1 MQDHEIL
8 AATLASS
15 TAAVRALF
23 IIMAAWL
30 VLYVV
35 LLAAVIREIHKWGR
49 DMEKRAARLERQHQE
64 YMISSELDARRR
76 RVEHARLMRGLNA
89 RRRW

>member
-1 MQDHEIL
+1 MEDQAIYS
-8 AATLASS
+8 AALASS
-15 TAAVRALF
+15 TEAVPTMR
-23 IIMAAWL
+23 IILVAGL

-35 LLAAVIREIHKWGR
+35 LVAAVIRELHKWGR
-49 DMEKRAARLERQHQE
+49 YMEKRAARLERQHQE

-76 RVEHARLMRGLNA
+76 RVELARLMRGLNA

>member
-1 MQDHEIL
+1 MQDQAIL

-15 TAAVRALF
+15 TAAVQALF
-23 IIMAAWL
+23 IITAAWL

-35 LLAAVIREIHKWGR
+35 LVAAVIREIHKWGR
-49 DMEKRAARLERQHQE
+49 YMEKRAARLERQHQE

-76 RVEHARLMRGLNA
+76 RVELARLMRGLNA

>member
-1 MQDHEIL
+1 MQDQAIL

-15 TAAVRALF
+15 TAAVRAMF
-23 IIMAAWL
+23 IITAVWL

-49 DMEKRAARLERQHQE
+49 YMEKRAARLERQHQE

-76 RVEHARLMRGLNA
+76 RVELARLMRGLNA

>member
-1 MQDHEIL
+1 MQDH
-8 AATLASS
+8 AAYSAALASS
-15 TAAVRALF
+15 TEAVPTML
-23 IIMAAWL
+23 IILVAGL
-30 VLYVV
+30 VLYFV
-35 LLAAVIREIHKWGR
+35 LVAAVIREIHKWGR

-76 RVEHARLMRGLNA
+76 RLELARLMRGLNA

>member
-1 MQDHEIL
+1 MEDQAIYSV
-8 AATLASS
+8 TLASS
-15 TAAVRALF
+15 TEAVPTMR
-23 IIMAAWL
+23 IIL
-30 VLYVV
+30 VAGLVVYFV

-76 RVEHARLMRGLNA
+76 RMELARLMRGLNA